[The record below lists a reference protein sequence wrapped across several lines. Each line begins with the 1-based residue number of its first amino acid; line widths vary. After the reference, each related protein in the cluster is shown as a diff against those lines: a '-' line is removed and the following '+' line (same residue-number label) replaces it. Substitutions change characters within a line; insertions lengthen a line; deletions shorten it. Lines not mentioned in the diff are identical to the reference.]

1 MAISLR
7 QEIVAP
13 QAEIRDGR
21 EEKVPA
27 GGNETVLL
35 VDDDVVILELG
46 GEMLSE
52 FGYKI
57 LTASDGES
65 ALSLYR
71 ENQMKVDLVVLD
83 LTMPGMGGR
92 ECLEELL
99 KINPMAKVI
108 ITSGYSTDE
117 HAKEVLGMGASGFI
131 SKPYGIN
138 QILKTVRCVLD
149 SEPALPGAYLHAL

>member
-7 QEIVAP
+7 EEKAP
-13 QAEIRDGR
+13 QAEIRDGS

-35 VDDDVVILELG
+35 VDDDELILELG

-52 FGYKI
+52 FGYKV

-65 ALSLYR
+65 GLSLYR
-71 ENQMKVDLVVLD
+71 GNQMKIDLVVLD
-83 LTMPGMGGR
+83 LSMPGMGGR
-92 ECLEELL
+92 ECLEELR

-149 SEPALPGAYLHAL
+149 SEPALPGAHLHAL